1 VPERAAGLRS
11 NPKLRPSRLP
21 TVEVLSISKEAEP
34 MFMSV
39 MVFMFLSETVVEA
52 EGGFAFQ
59 HGPGVRTLQPI
70 SKPGC
75 VGLVA
80 MFFEKVAFDMLKKG
94 SSE

>member
-1 VPERAAGLRS
+1 
-11 NPKLRPSRLP
+11 
-21 TVEVLSISKEAEP
+21 
-34 MFMSV
+34 M
-39 MVFMFLSETVVEA
+39 FMFLSETVVEA